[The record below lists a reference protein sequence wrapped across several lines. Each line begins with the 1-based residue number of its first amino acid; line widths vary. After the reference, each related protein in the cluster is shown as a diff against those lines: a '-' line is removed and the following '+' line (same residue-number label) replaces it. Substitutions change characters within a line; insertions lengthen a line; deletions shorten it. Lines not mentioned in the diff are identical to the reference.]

1 MFEKLKYME
10 PLISELIGADVFA
23 GANAAVIYKGET
35 VWNKSFGMA
44 DKEKNIPMNEDKIF
58 RLFSLSK
65 PITSAAAML
74 LLERGK
80 IELRYPVKWFLPTF
94 ENPMVTDESGT
105 YPAKRD
111 ITLGDLM
118 NMTSGILYPDGTKA
132 GQEMGSLWGQQTDA
146 WEKGGKLLNTREFAL
161 EMGKKPL
168 AFTPG
173 AKWQYGASA
182 DVMGAVIEAV
192 SGMKFSEFLKQ

>member
-80 IELRYPVKWFLPTF
+80 IELRYPVKWYLPTF

-132 GQEMGSLWGQQTDA
+132 GQENGQPVGSADG
-146 WEKGGKLLNTREFAL
+146 R
-161 EMGKKPL
+161 MGKGRK
-168 AFTPG
+168 
-173 AKWQYGASA
+173 AS
-182 DVMGAVIEAV
+182 EHP
-192 SGMKFSEFLKQ
+192 